1 MGEFPLQGTLIEQVE
16 SLIGPWEGSVE
27 RRYCHLANVS
37 ALLWDYFENINWVG
51 FYIRQPGKDHLI
63 LGPFQGKV
71 ACTDIAFSRGVCGK
85 AARTKRS
92 QRIADV
98 HLFPGH
104 IACDEA
110 SLSELVIPIVDRSNT
125 LVVLLDLDSPHR
137 DRFTEEDQTVL
148 ERVAFLLA
156 ERLWS

>member
-1 MGEFPLQGTLIEQVE
+1 MERLLDRMR

-27 RRYCHLANVS
+27 RRYCHLSNAS
-37 ALLWDYFENINWVG
+37 ALMWEHFERINWVG
-51 FYIRQPGKDHLI
+51 FYLRIPGEEHLV

-85 AARTKRS
+85 AARTKES

-110 SLSELVIPIVDRSNT
+110 SLSELVVPLEDSEGT
-125 LVVLLDLDSPHR
+125 LVALLDMDSPER
-137 DRFTEEDQTVL
+137 GRFTEADQKTL
-148 ERVAFLLA
+148 EAVALLLA

>member
-1 MGEFPLQGTLIEQVE
+1 MERLLDRMRA
-16 SLIGPWEGSVE
+16 LIGPWEGSVE
-27 RRYCHLANVS
+27 RRYCHLSNAS
-37 ALLWDYFENINWVG
+37 ALMWEHFERINWVG
-51 FYIRQPGKDHLI
+51 FYLRIPGEEHLV

-85 AARTKRS
+85 AARTKES
-92 QRIADV
+92 QRISDV

-110 SLSELVIPIVDRSNT
+110 SLSELVVPLEDSEGT
-125 LVVLLDLDSPHR
+125 LVALLDMDSPER
-137 DRFTEEDQTVL
+137 GRFTEADQKTL
-148 ERVAFLLA
+148 EAVALLLA

>member
-1 MGEFPLQGTLIEQVE
+1 MSALYSEGTLLDQVE
-16 SLIGPWEGSVE
+16 TLVGPWEHSIE

-37 ALLWDYFENINWVG
+37 ALLWNHFEHINWVG
-51 FYIRQPGKDHLI
+51 FYVRQPGEDHLI

-85 AARTKRS
+85 AARTKES

-104 IACDEA
+104 IACDEE
-110 SLSELVIPIVDRSNT
+110 SRSELVVPIVDKDAT
-125 LVVLLDLDSPHR
+125 LVALLDVDSPKK
-137 DRFTEEDQTVL
+137 DRFTEEEQKVL
-148 ERVAFLLA
+148 ESVAVVLG

>member
-1 MGEFPLQGTLIEQVE
+1 MERLLDRMRA
-16 SLIGPWEGSVE
+16 LIGPWEGSVE
-27 RRYCHLANVS
+27 RRYCHLSNAS
-37 ALLWDYFENINWVG
+37 ALMWEHFERINWVG
-51 FYIRQPGKDHLI
+51 FYLRIPGEEHLV

-85 AARTKRS
+85 AARTKES

-98 HLFPGH
+98 HLFRGH

-110 SLSELVIPIVDRSNT
+110 SLSELVVPLEDSEGT
-125 LVVLLDLDSPHR
+125 LVALLDMDSPER
-137 DRFTEEDQTVL
+137 GRFTEADQKTL
-148 ERVAFLLA
+148 EAVALLLA

>member
-1 MGEFPLQGTLIEQVE
+1 MERLLDRMRA
-16 SLIGPWEGSVE
+16 LIGPWEGSVE
-27 RRYCHLANVS
+27 RRYCHLSNAS
-37 ALLWDYFENINWVG
+37 ALMWEHFERINWVG
-51 FYIRQPGKDHLI
+51 FYLRIPGEEHLV

-85 AARTKRS
+85 AARTKES

-110 SLSELVIPIVDRSNT
+110 SLSELVVPLEDSEGT
-125 LVVLLDLDSPHR
+125 LVALLDMDSPER
-137 DRFTEEDQTVL
+137 GRFTEADQKTL
-148 ERVAFLLA
+148 EAVALLLA

>member
-1 MGEFPLQGTLIEQVE
+1 MSEFTLEGTLLEQVGA
-16 SLIGPWEGSVE
+16 LVGPWERSIE
-27 RRYCHLANVS
+27 RRYCHLANVT
-37 ALLWDYFENINWVG
+37 ALLWEHFDKINWVG
-51 FYIRQPGKDHLI
+51 FYLRQPGEDHLI

-71 ACTDIAFSRGVCGK
+71 ACTDIAFARGVCGK
-85 AARTKRS
+85 AARTRES

-110 SLSELVIPIVDRSNT
+110 SRSELVVPILDKGDA
-125 LVVLLDLDSPHR
+125 LVALLDLDSPHKG
-137 DRFTEEDQTVL
+137 RFTEEDQKTL
-148 ERVAFLLA
+148 EAVALLLS